1 MSGGGGWPHNQH
13 ISERPRHDKPG
24 RSDQPHPSIRRWQG
38 RGGADREWQSHDACR
53 DDQSFGTRR
62 GKVAVRGQWVSVD
75 VDCHW
80 ACGWGVPSPRPTAQ
94 PIGVVPGVL
103 CERTRTVAGHGMAPD
118 IIVVHVAPGLAATV
132 NVHVIDSAAIMTQCD
147 YR

>member
-1 MSGGGGWPHNQH
+1 M
-13 ISERPRHDKPG
+13 
-24 RSDQPHPSIRRWQG
+24 
-38 RGGADREWQSHDACR
+38 
-53 DDQSFGTRR
+53 
-62 GKVAVRGQWVSVD
+62 RGQWVSVD
-75 VDCHW
+75 VACHW

-118 IIVVHVAPGLAATV
+118 IIVVHVAPGLSATV